1 MLEFF
6 KIDPRKLIAVLI
18 GNILIGLGIGVFK
31 YSHMGNDPFSA
42 MAFALN
48 ALTPISYAVFLIM
61 LNTFIFIFEFV
72 FGKKYIHIGTI
83 INWFLVGYV
92 VQFTYEF
99 LEGNYPISE
108 ALMIRLIVVVVGL
121 VLASLGISLYQTADM
136 GVAPFDSLPLIIH
149 DKFPITYFWA
159 RMIFDGICVVIAF
172 VAGGL
177 IGIGTLV
184 CVLGFGPIVS
194 IFNKMISEKLI
205 PKKS

>member
-1 MLEFF
+1 MSEFF
-6 KIDPRKLIAVLI
+6 KIEPRKFIAAII

-61 LNTFIFIFEFV
+61 LNTFIFLFEFV

-99 LEGNYPISE
+99 LEAKYPISDVI
-108 ALMIRLIVVVVGL
+108 AVKLIFVVLGL
-121 VLASLGISLYQTADM
+121 VLASLGISLYQTANV
-136 GVAPFDSLPLIIH
+136 GVAPFDSLPLIVH
-149 DKFPITYFWA
+149 DKFPISYFWA

-172 VAGGL
+172 VTGGL

-184 CVLGFGPIVS
+184 CVLGFGPTVS
-194 IFNKMISEKLI
+194 VFNRTISEKLI
-205 PKKS
+205 PKN